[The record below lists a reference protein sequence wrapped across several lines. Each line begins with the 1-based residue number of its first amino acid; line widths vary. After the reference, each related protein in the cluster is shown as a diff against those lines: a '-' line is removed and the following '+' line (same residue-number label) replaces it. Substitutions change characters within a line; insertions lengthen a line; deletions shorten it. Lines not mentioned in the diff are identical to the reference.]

1 MKRLNKANAA
11 GFVSVALACLMF
23 VSTDWYY
30 ISSQSG
36 AGSGFAPGDPLIVF
50 PVLGVAFL
58 RISLPLLL
66 QGAEKYKT
74 CVKVAVA
81 LLISLSVVSATVIG
95 VTLYAP
101 TSGHGPWWPR
111 VVQKEALTMMS
122 YTVDSPTNVTLKI
135 INGGPT
141 NVSLVAYFV
150 KNPNGQWYNN
160 SRWWGPTFSLD
171 TIATI
176 NFPIDGNTFT
186 FQSGYSYTVFVV
198 TSRNNLIGFPV
209 KA

>member
-23 VSTDWYY
+23 VATDWYY

-36 AGSGFAPGDPLIVF
+36 AGSGFASGDPLIVF

-58 RISLPLLL
+58 GISLPLFL
-66 QGAEKYKT
+66 QGAEKHKT
-74 CVKVAVA
+74 RVKVAVA

-95 VTLYAP
+95 VTLYTP
-101 TSGHGPWWPR
+101 TCLCGPGPP
-111 VVQKEALTMMS
+111 VSPKEVLNMMS
-122 YTVDSPTNVTLKI
+122 FTVNS
-135 INGGPT
+135 PT
-141 NVSLVAYFV
+141 NVSLKIINAGPSTIGLAAYFV

-160 SRWWGPTFSLD
+160 TQWSGPTFSPNA
-171 TIATI
+171 IATI
-176 NFPIDGNTFT
+176 NFSIDGKKFT
-186 FQSGYSYTVFVV
+186 FQSGYSYIVFVL
-198 TSRNNLIGFPV
+198 TARNNLIGFTI

>member
-1 MKRLNKANAA
+1 
-11 GFVSVALACLMF
+11 MF
-23 VSTDWYY
+23 VATDWYY

-50 PVLGVAFL
+50 PVLGIAFL
-58 RISLPLLL
+58 GISLPLLL

-111 VVQKEALTMMS
+111 VVQKEALTYDVLYCGLANQCNLENHQRWTHQRFS
-122 YTVDSPTNVTLKI
+122 R
-135 INGGPT
+135 
-141 NVSLVAYFV
+141 SLLRQESKWAVV
-150 KNPNGQWYNN
+150 QQ
-160 SRWWGPTFSLD
+160 FSMVG
-171 TIATI
+171 TH
-176 NFPIDGNTFT
+176 
-186 FQSGYSYTVFVV
+186 VFARYD
-198 TSRNNLIGFPV
+198 RNNQFSDRWEHVHIPIRLLVHCLRGNIKKQFDRLSSQSLGLV
-209 KA
+209 GT